1 VGGGAIIKIQGQ
13 GAGRLGQDGNASRA
27 ATQQNA
33 VEGFPLY
40 ASCHLGLIVDGRKGA
55 GPIRAALIRSA
66 MQHVAAAAR

>member
-1 VGGGAIIKIQGQ
+1 MKIQGQ

-27 ATQQNA
+27 AAQQNA

-55 GPIRAALIRSA
+55 GPIRAALIRQA
-66 MQHVAAAAR
+66 LRYMEATR